1 MLKSSI
7 LGKEFVNYRKLTNE
21 DERITFS
28 DKIRKK
34 GVGNIPVVIDSVEK
48 DLSLLLAKH
57 DPIFPRNI
65 RFGFELDLHMD
76 IKVYQLIDII
86 KNEMKNKT
94 VRKPRQKKEKQ
105 VNNDAPPVEQQVN
118 NENPIDDGQDAGGE
132 GGGFIPDQIETNFH
146 LNLDQ
151 LDKLELEN
159 PYKVPISYKKYSIEK
174 ISSYLYMEEK
184 YLVKNCKVEF
194 VTTKT
199 DNYDNEISYFKLLD
213 KNIDQKS
220 DFFEI

>member
-86 KNEMKNKT
+86 KNEMKNKIDII
-94 VRKPRQKKEKQ
+94 KPTFTLDYTFFSLGLE
-105 VNNDAPPVEQQVN
+105 DGTIIDN
-118 NENPIDDGQDAGGE
+118 NEEVGTI
-132 GGGFIPDQIETNFH
+132 
-146 LNLDQ
+146 
-151 LDKLELEN
+151 
-159 PYKVPISYKKYSIEK
+159 YKKHRNKDDKILYILITKENTILGYIKSI
-174 ISSYLYMEEK
+174 IK
-184 YLVKNCKVEF
+184 YLLNKAF
-194 VTTKT
+194 
-199 DNYDNEISYFKLLD
+199 
-213 KNIDQKS
+213 
-220 DFFEI
+220 